1 MSGSQKNIGKWRR
14 KLPVFELWCALLP
27 THIFV
32 HIHEHEHTLP
42 PHKVVH
48 VPNGRHEY
56 LLPKFEPDLDYP
68 VVSFT
73 CVIR

>member
-1 MSGSQKNIGKWRR
+1 MSGSQK
-14 KLPVFELWCALLP
+14 KLESDRESYLFLSYDVLFYLHISLYIYMNMN
-27 THIFV
+27 THY
-32 HIHEHEHTLP
+32 P